1 MKPTMLTEKELDFLE
16 QQIPI
21 LAETALQQ
29 AYWQALTLG
38 DKVMI
43 AEKGFLVEVSPDGSR
58 RVMKEIGKPVKVTKR
73 MFTIV
78 KWWYNLA

>member
-1 MKPTMLTEKELDFLE
+1 MLTEQELDFLE

-29 AYWQALTLG
+29 AYWQTLTLG

-78 KWWYNLA
+78 K

>member
-1 MKPTMLTEKELDFLE
+1 MKPTMLTEQELDFLE

-21 LAETALQQ
+21 LAEMAMQQ
-29 AYWQALTLG
+29 AYWQTLTSG

-43 AEKGFLVEVSPDGSR
+43 AENGFLIEVSPDGSR
-58 RVMKEIGKPVKVTKR
+58 RVVKEIGKPVKVTER

-78 KWWYNLA
+78 K